1 MFEYKEIKI
10 NLNINILT
18 KKGKKAGSV
27 LISEKRN
34 LKAKSISSKTNS
46 P

>member
-27 LISEKRN
+27 LISEKTN